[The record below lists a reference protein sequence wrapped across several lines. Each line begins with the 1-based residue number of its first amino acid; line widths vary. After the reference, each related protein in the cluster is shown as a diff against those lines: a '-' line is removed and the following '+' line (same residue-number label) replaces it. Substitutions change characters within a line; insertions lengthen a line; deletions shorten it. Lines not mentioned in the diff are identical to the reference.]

1 MHKSITDAVAH
12 YFVPDLNVMA
22 VYLFGSQARG
32 RAKTSSDVDLALL
45 LERKPDFDYRLKA
58 MAELSEFLH
67 KPVDVVILDQCGVI
81 MQRQVLKYGILLFE
95 RDSRKRKAFEILSRK
110 MYLDFLPAHR
120 LYAAKM
126 EERLLRRGKDGG

>member
-1 MHKSITDAVAH
+1 MDKAVTEKIRD
-12 YFVPDLNVMA
+12 YFSSDPNVVA

-32 RAKTSSDVDLALL
+32 RAKASSDIDLAVLL
-45 LERKPDFDYRLKA
+45 AEKPDFDYRLKA
-58 MAELSEFLH
+58 MDELSALLQ
-67 KPVDVVILDQCGVI
+67 KPVDVVILDQCGLI

-120 LYAAKM
+120 LYVSKM
-126 EERLLRRGKDGG
+126 EERILRRVEHGR